1 MYLQYDIVQNQR
13 HQRTAAVSRGSIKT
27 VQHSGRFRIEDGCDE
42 HFERHG
48 CDHPQLYG
56 CGNGIKQAVV
66 CKNTRSFRI
75 GRGSREVRR
84 ICAGKICGERDFSSS
99 GRQKGAD
106 RRQLGKGSVYL
117 YRSGG
122 NCRALYS
129 PVGER

>member
-66 CKNTRSFRI
+66 CKRYEELSDRKRLPGGAADMRRKNMRGEGSLLFRPTK
-75 GRGSREVRR
+75 GR
-84 ICAGKICGERDFSSS
+84 
-99 GRQKGAD
+99 
-106 RRQLGKGSVYL
+106 
-117 YRSGG
+117 
-122 NCRALYS
+122 
-129 PVGER
+129 

>member
-13 HQRTAAVSRGSIKT
+13 HQRTAAVSRGGSIKT

-66 CKNTRSFRI
+66 
-75 GRGSREVRR
+75 
-84 ICAGKICGERDFSSS
+84 
-99 GRQKGAD
+99 
-106 RRQLGKGSVYL
+106 
-117 YRSGG
+117 
-122 NCRALYS
+122 
-129 PVGER
+129 